1 MPAIPRVD
9 RIKNIYSAAKALNFG
24 FRLSATNPQA
34 VLFDGIS
41 GHFPQL
47 QRVTI
52 RFWMNKLMQDCRLGE
67 WVYWSS
73 GVLVRVLGF
82 SLRRVVGTPTT
93 CIVFS
98 FCLKFILIIEP
109 SAGLR
114 NYIEHSLTKFAS
126 ENPYCSIYILPVR
139 NTTPSIRAEYS
150 NGREVQLDA
159 RDFSME
165 HTSLYMNYLRTRSG
179 LPIYKFENPQF
190 SPTKSIQGMW
200 SPTTWQN
207 TAQNLYSC
215 GALPQQEFSTHLEKS
230 KGATE
235 TLQQMTTK
243 EV

>member
-9 RIKNIYSAAKALNFG
+9 RIKNIYTAAKALNFG

-52 RFWMNKLMQDCRLGE
+52 RFCKI
-67 WVYWSS
+67 S
-73 GVLVRVLGF
+73 
-82 SLRRVVGTPTT
+82 
-93 CIVFS
+93 
-98 FCLKFILIIEP
+98 EP

-215 GALPQQEFSTHLEKS
+215 GSLPQQEFSTHLEKT

-243 EV
+243 ERILPQFRRKLGSIIQGMLALFMVICYFKCFARLISK

>member
-52 RFWMNKLMQDCRLGE
+52 RFCKI
-67 WVYWSS
+67 S
-73 GVLVRVLGF
+73 
-82 SLRRVVGTPTT
+82 
-93 CIVFS
+93 
-98 FCLKFILIIEP
+98 EP

-159 RDFSME
+159 RILVWNILLF
-165 HTSLYMNYLRTRSG
+165 
-179 LPIYKFENPQF
+179 I
-190 SPTKSIQGMW
+190 
-200 SPTTWQN
+200 
-207 TAQNLYSC
+207 
-215 GALPQQEFSTHLEKS
+215 
-230 KGATE
+230 
-235 TLQQMTTK
+235 
-243 EV
+243 